1 GRGSACVSA
10 GGGGAG
16 AAARAPPPAPGGGG
30 GGGDDRGISR
40 SRRPRSAAPR
50 PGGFRSW
57 LGHGRFGL
65 VRLLVRRLAHGGRH
79 LLLRRPL
86 AQEPDRQRG
95 QRTERGAEEEAE
107 RPVELRRAVQG

>member
-1 GRGSACVSA
+1 MYRQAAWVTGPPDGTSTGPRSRGGETT
-10 GGGGAG
+10 GGV
-16 AAARAPPPAPGGGG
+16 
-30 GGGDDRGISR
+30 SR

-79 LLLRRPL
+79 LLLRWPL

-107 RPVELRRAVQG
+107 RPVELRRAV